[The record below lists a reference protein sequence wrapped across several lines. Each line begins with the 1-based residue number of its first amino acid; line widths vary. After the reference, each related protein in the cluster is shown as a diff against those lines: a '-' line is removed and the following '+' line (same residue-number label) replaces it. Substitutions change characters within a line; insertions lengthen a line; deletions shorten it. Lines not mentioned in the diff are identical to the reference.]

1 MRNRLLQLLAENRD
15 APGRRFDVVKG
26 EEGSDEATVY
36 LYDVIVDDE
45 LMAEYWG
52 GVAAAPFI
60 KALHAI
66 DAATI
71 HLRVNS
77 PGGSIFAARAME
89 QALREHKANIVA
101 HIDGVAASAASFLVM
116 GADEIVIAR
125 GGMVMVHKGWTWA
138 VGNADELQKTV
149 DLLNKIDGTL
159 VQTYAERTG
168 QSPEDIAAWMTAE
181 TWFTGE
187 EAVQH
192 GFADRLAD
200 GAPEAGDAKAS
211 ARWNLNAYLASLK
224 RVQTPGP
231 KQPEADP
238 TPDQRARAQQRLRV
252 LQLAAPIE

>member
-77 PGGSIFAARAME
+77 PGGSIFAARAIE
-89 QALREHKANIVA
+89 QALREHKATIVA

-168 QSPEDIAAWMTAE
+168 QAPEDIAAWLTAE

-187 EAVQH
+187 EAVQY

-200 GAPEAGDAKAS
+200 GAAAGEPEAS
-211 ARWNLNAYLASLK
+211 ARWNLNAYLAALS
-224 RVQTPGP
+224 RGVQAPAP
-231 KQPEADP
+231 SDSAAADL
-238 TPDQRARAQQRLRV
+238 RARAQQRLRV